1 MWSTGG
7 CKHGRRL
14 VLWAVLACHARLA
27 LVDRVGLLCPSW
39 AAVSARDASG
49 GWDELTGLTEYIPH
63 CLLCLLVMEL
73 SHLLPCCRLGLMLT
87 ISPVLVLHSS
97 HPLIE

>member
-39 AAVSARDASG
+39 AAVSAHDAGG
-49 GWDELTGLTEYIPH
+49 GWDELTGLTEYFAFLA
-63 CLLCLLVMEL
+63 CAACW
-73 SHLLPCCRLGLMLT
+73 R
-87 ISPVLVLHSS
+87 
-97 HPLIE
+97 